1 MKLVFFGPP
10 GVGKGT
16 HSDRVSREY
25 NIPKIST
32 GDLFREEI
40 KKDTE
45 LGNSVKEII
54 DSGSLVPDDITMEIV
69 KKRLHGDDCSK
80 GFIFDGFPRTINQAE
95 QLEKITQ
102 IDIVV
107 NFNLS
112 RPSILERLSGRW
124 TCRKCGDIYHE
135 KHRKPK
141 QEGFCDSCGGSLYQ
155 REDQTT
161 EAIEKRLD
169 LYEKQTKPLIDFY
182 RSKGVLVDVDC
193 EGDIEEVSK
202 RIFDAIENNK

>member
-16 HSDRVSREY
+16 HGDRVSKEL

-40 KKDTE
+40 KKGTE
-45 LGNSVKEII
+45 LGLKVKGII
-54 DSGSLVPDDITMEIV
+54 DAGNLVPDDITLEIV
-69 KKRLHGDDCSK
+69 KNRLSKDDCGK
-80 GFIFDGFPRTINQAE
+80 DFIFDGFPRTINQAE
-95 QLEKITQ
+95 QLNEITS

-112 RPSILERLSGRW
+112 RPSIIERLAGRW
-124 TCRKCGDIYHE
+124 TCKKCGDIYHE
-135 KHRKPK
+135 KHRIPK
-141 QEGFCDSCGGSLYQ
+141 KEGVCDSCGGELYQ
-155 REDQTT
+155 REDQKT

-169 LYEKQTKPLIDFY
+169 LYESQTKPLVEFY
-182 RSKGVLVDVDC
+182 KKMGILIDVDC
-193 EGDIEEVSK
+193 EGEIEDVSK
-202 RIFDAIENNK
+202 RIFEAIENNK